1 MPVSHVLFE
10 SSSGYAIFEA
20 KLSESIGSKSKGVQD
35 SFKDLGKFGKMV
47 SLISFAPFKNAAQAL
62 ENANDISEGA
72 GLNFYPFIYVLKP
85 QNRHRHPKRFPQKSP
100 RT

>member
-1 MPVSHVLFE
+1 MPATHVLFE

-20 KLSESIGSKSKGVQD
+20 KLSESIGSKSKAVQD
-35 SFKDLGKFGKMV
+35 SFKDLAKFGKMV

-62 ENANDISEGA
+62 ENANDVSEGA
-72 GLNFYPFIYVLKP
+72 RLTCCDFVHGMKL
-85 QNRHRHPKRFPQKSP
+85 QNRHRDPERFPQKSP